1 VTEDKWLALKMANYY
16 MSDLNWDLS
25 LSNSMFMLLA
35 LCPKPKTLLSFVLK
49 APSSLSFRR
58 KRGLRLSWKWSTLG
72 ARPPLYL
79 VYLPPPQF
87 RTTEGP
93 LYSNH
98 MCTAPGIKKCSL
110 DLSVFCQSCP

>member
-25 LSNSMFMLLA
+25 LSNSMFILLV

-58 KRGLRLSWKWSTLG
+58 KKRSKTQLEMEHFRGQATTVSG
-72 ARPPLYL
+72 
-79 VYLPPPQF
+79 LPTSSPVQ
-87 RTTEGP
+87 
-93 LYSNH
+93 NH
-98 MCTAPGIKKCSL
+98 RRASL
-110 DLSVFCQSCP
+110 F